1 MYLLLEVVVDHNLT
15 IENVH
20 NSTIE
25 SSDLNSMTENDH
37 SSTKIVMINEV
48 NGKTTIKKMI
58 QQETISKDL
67 KDQVTILATD
77 NSEWTNLEINLLR
90 SSITVPPIKLKK
102 RGTSGS
108 IREIRE
114 TDLLKSNSLTDEE

>member
-1 MYLLLEVVVDHNLT
+1 MLEVVVDHNLT

-58 QQETISKDL
+58 QQETISKD
-67 KDQVTILATD
+67 QVTILATD

-108 IREIRE
+108 IREIKE
-114 TDLLKSNSLTDEE
+114 TDLLRSNLLTDEK